1 MVTTT
6 AKAKLPPPGFEG
18 KHKVH
23 DSVEFD
29 GECETK
35 GPSGVPKSTSSG
47 KRDAAP
53 ELASQKDANLVFD
66 SENTAHFDKVCA
78 GFRKMHSHP
87 INIVGHF
94 VTTPL
99 CL

>member
-1 MVTTT
+1 MATTS
-6 AKAKLPPPGFEG
+6 AKAKLPPPGFEAADLAVEG
-18 KHKVH
+18 KKS
-23 DSVEFD
+23 DASFES
-29 GECETK
+29 K
-35 GPSGVPKSTSSG
+35 GPLAESKGESKHAASS
-47 KRDAAP
+47 AP
-53 ELASQKDANLVFD
+53 ELSSQKDANLVFD
-66 SENTAHFDKVCA
+66 NENTKHFDEVCA